1 MVASIGKIAA
11 PSQGVGYS
19 EKDGYYAKEDAAHK
33 EASAWAGKGAEALGL
48 SGPVDP
54 EAFRRAGAG
63 AWATPS
69 SQVRQA
75 YFGRTVT
82 ITRSCAGTIS
92 SLSLRSSP
100 IRTIS
105 PQPQGQSVLF
115 GSITCSIRGRCA
127 GKWPILR
134 AGRGRFCERAGEGS
148 LPAAPRPPPPQ
159 TRPQALRTPAG
170 ARPPTAS
177 PTACHT
183 VISSRFRCSRR
194 RMRAARASFSPARQA
209 RSSVSASFAAARQAL
224 SAANASFSTRS
235 VSSAAS
241 ACLAACPGVS
251 VSRSISVSA
260 ARLVAQC
267 RGAGGPDPPLV
278 LHRRRES
285 QKSETNLEG
294 VLLAY
299 HLPDEQR
306 GGKGASGHC
315 RKSRSIWRRHMRS
328 W

>member
-127 GKWPILR
+127 GKWPRLR
-134 AGRGRFCERAGEGS
+134 A
-148 LPAAPRPPPPQ
+148 
-159 TRPQALRTPAG
+159 RTL
-170 ARPPTAS
+170 
-177 PTACHT
+177 
-183 VISSRFRCSRR
+183 RR
-194 RMRAARASFSPARQA
+194 RRRVFRRPRSLHLRALKILERQLA
-209 RSSVSASFAAARQAL
+209 FVRRQFLRPLAVNDAL
-224 SAANASFSTRS
+224 KLTHQIFQTAISLHLGLAHQRLVLGAKRLQRRKRLPR
-235 VSSAAS
+235 
-241 ACLAACPGVS
+241 CLFGRQCSEVDLCKGQHGP
-251 VSRSISVSA
+251 
-260 ARLVAQC
+260 LVAQC
-267 RGAGGPDPPLV
+267 RGG
-278 LHRRRES
+278 HRS
-285 QKSETNLEG
+285 T
-294 VLLAY
+294 
-299 HLPDEQR
+299 D
-306 GGKGASGHC
+306 
-315 RKSRSIWRRHMRS
+315 
-328 W
+328 